1 MPEQQYAD
9 WNQLP
14 LLLTVEEAAG
24 LLRVH
29 RNTIKRLLREGKLAG
44 TKVGRAWRVR
54 REVLMAFVAA
64 GGAAEGDKS

>member
-1 MPEQQYAD
+1 MPERLFTNWD
-9 WNQLP
+9 EVP

-29 RNTIKRLLREGKLAG
+29 RNTVKSLLRKGKLAG
-44 TKVGRAWRVR
+44 TKVGRSWRIR

-64 GGAAEGDKS
+64 GGARGGDES